1 MSQKPY
7 FLGRARGEYLTASR
21 YSSSESEEDIDNESL
36 RSERSKSL
44 VDSSNLLVSGIEAIC
59 VKDKVGEKMTERVTE
74 ELEVQRATE
83 SEKYELNQ
91 ESLRVQPN
99 DFAQEVGVQA
109 AGVLEDRVEISLL
122 TALLSRSQQET
133 IVLQVGEGALRYFTI
148 RRTEAP
154 CDMKKSLLIF
164 RFFRFVFIAMF

>member
-1 MSQKPY
+1 MTGSNPKSKWIVSQKPY

-74 ELEVQRATE
+74 KLEVQRATE
-83 SEKYELNQ
+83 SEKNELN
-91 ESLRVQPN
+91 
-99 DFAQEVGVQA
+99 
-109 AGVLEDRVEISLL
+109 
-122 TALLSRSQQET
+122 
-133 IVLQVGEGALRYFTI
+133 
-148 RRTEAP
+148 
-154 CDMKKSLLIF
+154 
-164 RFFRFVFIAMF
+164 